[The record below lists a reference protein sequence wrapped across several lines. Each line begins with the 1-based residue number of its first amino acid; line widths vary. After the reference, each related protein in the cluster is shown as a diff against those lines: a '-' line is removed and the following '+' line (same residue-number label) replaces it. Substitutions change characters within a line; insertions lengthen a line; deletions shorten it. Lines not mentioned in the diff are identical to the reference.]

1 MGLTWECVS
10 ANVCSG
16 SWAFGCASRAP
27 ALPKPILT
35 GRRRI
40 KKTPDAD
47 ARRNRGSLGH
57 GRSAFPAAW
66 FPLPDVDSA
75 GDQGPGLAARS
86 TRRSVGYFGAVRLR
100 D

>member
-10 ANVCSG
+10 ASVCPG
-16 SWAFGCASRAP
+16 SWAFGYANRAP
-27 ALPKPILT
+27 ALPKPILN

-47 ARRNRGSLGH
+47 ARRDRGSLGY

-75 GDQGPGLAARS
+75 GDKKSDLAVPPHTPHS
-86 TRRSVGYFGAVRLR
+86 SLLQPTHV
-100 D
+100 